1 MQPADGEIG
10 DSLGSNSKEAN
21 LDFDGIIFAYLED
34 DLSAEERE
42 LVEERLRTD
51 PKFRARTDVVATICS
66 LVPKGDLGGRA
77 RAVIG
82 WKKLEARAELEKH
95 GIPLSPLGT
104 RRPHARRTASRP
116 WPAMPLAPEDFVE
129 FLRTELGTDSASDLA
144 DYVFD
149 IVEETGKAD
158 RWICEVG
165 QARDHGAISPAV
177 AHFLI
182 CKFAELATMHST
194 RDRPSVLSRL
204 SAEIV
209 RLEREHGL
217 EEDEHWTLKD
227 GPPEWQAL
235 FDEWRAA
242 FRELVMDMLLRNGQ
256 REIADPY
263 AAGDGRLYWLGRALV
278 FGDSEDDDSEAATVD
293 RKSSEREATDAEL
306 AAQVR
311 AEVGEEDDDDALMI
325 DFILGEMPEADM
337 DRVADRLRMD
347 PKFRELATWTLL
359 IWTVPLSTPADPALY
374 ELASRVTGDDEA
386 KAERTRRKLKARR
399 MLSELGI
406 NVSNIRKRPRSL
418 G

>member
-1 MQPADGEIG
+1 
-10 DSLGSNSKEAN
+10 
-21 LDFDGIIFAYLED
+21 
-34 DLSAEERE
+34 
-42 LVEERLRTD
+42 
-51 PKFRARTDVVATICS
+51 
-66 LVPKGDLGGRA
+66 
-77 RAVIG
+77 
-82 WKKLEARAELEKH
+82 
-95 GIPLSPLGT
+95 
-104 RRPHARRTASRP
+104 
-116 WPAMPLAPEDFVE
+116 
-129 FLRTELGTDSASDLA
+129 
-144 DYVFD
+144 
-149 IVEETGKAD
+149 
-158 RWICEVG
+158 
-165 QARDHGAISPAV
+165 
-177 AHFLI
+177 
-182 CKFAELATMHST
+182 MHST